1 MTNTAGAFQP
11 AIDELEKDLAEA
23 ERNVNA
29 LLGTINLLRSKAG
42 LPPRPPGGGM
52 RTDSAAGHGTTA
64 TLSTIR
70 PDTFYGKKM
79 GTAARE
85 FLEMRKIA
93 QQGPAKP
100 REVFDALKQ
109 GGFQFETKDDN
120 VAMVSLR
127 AMLRK
132 NTVMFH
138 KLPNGAYGLRSWY
151 PNAKVP
157 KAGEEAEAAEEPKK
171 EAAAKPKAAAAS

>member
-1 MTNTAGAFQP
+1 
-11 AIDELEKDLAEA
+11 
-23 ERNVNA
+23 
-29 LLGTINLLRSKAG
+29 
-42 LPPRPPGGGM
+42 
-52 RTDSAAGHGTTA
+52 
-64 TLSTIR
+64 LSGIR

-85 FLEMRKIA
+85 FLEMRRAA

-109 GGFQFETKDDN
+109 GGFQFETRDDN
-120 VAMVSLR
+120 IAMVSLR

-138 KLPNGAYGLRSWY
+138 KLPNGAYGLRNWY
-151 PNAKVP
+151 PNAKP
-157 KAGEEAEAAEEPKK
+157 QKSEDTEAGNETDVKK
-171 EAAAKPKAAAAS
+171 ETAAKPKATAAAS